1 MSPRFGI
8 VGPSYTSQSVNADAQ
23 QTMNWYPEQIESGA
37 GNAPIVLYPTPGLK
51 VFANLTAS
59 LALTKTHSGTWTQ
72 GQNGKTY
79 TVTVTNNGPVDTF
92 GTVTVTETAPSG
104 LTFVSLSGSG
114 WTIASNVATRT
125 DPLAPGDSYPALTVT
140 VNVNANATSPQVNS
154 VQVSGGGIAAPV
166 TATDSTVITAG
177 TSLVANMVV
186 FPAVTVGW
194 NAVAL
199 GFNNSG
205 STPVLVQSPLSP
217 NTVFDQV
224 SNTNTQTSN
233 GAFTITNMGDAI
245 IVQASFLTAAAIT
258 PAISDTLGNN
268 WGTPVYNNHSNGIQD
283 VVWICIANA
292 SGLDAVTVTS
302 SANCAVSGCLMWEVS
317 NLSGTSTANAQASGT
332 SSTPSAGTITLSY
345 PHMFVVVI
353 VGAGPAAINTLNA
366 GAGWSQPLNAL
377 NLQNGANNLY
387 IGSEYQIT

>member
-23 QTMNWYPEQIESGA
+23 QTMNWYPEQVESGA

-51 VFANLTAS
+51 VFANLTLRLIAKS
-59 LALTKTHSGTWTQ
+59 HSGTWTQ

-79 TVTVTNNGPVDTF
+79 TVTVTNNGPLDTF

-125 DPLAPGDSYPALTVT
+125 DPLAPGESYPVLTVT
-140 VNVNANATSPQVNS
+140 VNVNADATSPQVNS
-154 VQVSGGGIAAPV
+154 VSVAGGGASTA

-177 TSLVANMVV
+177 TSLTADMAV
-186 FPAVTVGW
+186 FPAVTVAW

-205 STPVLVQSPLSP
+205 STPVVIQSPLSP

-224 SNTNTQTSN
+224 SNTNTQTSD
-233 GAFTITNMGDAI
+233 GSFTITNMGDAI
-245 IVQASFLTAAAIT
+245 IVQASFLTASAIT
-258 PAISDTLGNN
+258 PAISDTNLND
-268 WGTPVYNNHSNGIQD
+268 WGTPVYNSHANGVQD
-283 VVWICIANA
+283 VVWICLANA
-292 SGLDAVTVTS
+292 SGTDAVTVTS
-302 SANCAVSGCLMWEVS
+302 SSNCEVSGCLMWEVS
-317 NLSGTSTANAQASGT
+317 NLDGTSTASAQASGT
-332 SSTPSAGTITLSY
+332 SAAPSAGTITLSY

-366 GAGWSQPLNAL
+366 GAGWSQPVNAL

-387 IGSEYQIT
+387 IGSEYQVT